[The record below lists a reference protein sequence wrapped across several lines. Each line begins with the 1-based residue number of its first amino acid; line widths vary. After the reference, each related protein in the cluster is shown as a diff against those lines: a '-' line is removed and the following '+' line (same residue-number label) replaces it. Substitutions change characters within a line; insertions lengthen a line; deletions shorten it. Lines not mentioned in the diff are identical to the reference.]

1 MVLASFIGAMAVLV
15 LVTAVSGGSSYY
27 NNGVSS
33 ASSSAFVHNKQHK
46 NNNVFQ
52 PSMRIFPSSKSRLYM
67 ASPPP
72 KPKAKETVA
81 EIDAQSEQLR
91 KEIKELKAEAIQR
104 LEALEQQLKA
114 STSSSSSSTIQP
126 TIDISEDKLLPAP
139 AKKKRISNLLDE
151 TRWKISLSIGREPN
165 TWMAKEWGE
174 SGQRINISFIAEFTP
189 SQLYERDDFLRGGY
203 SNAKILHIVD
213 NEIRLGPA
221 VNEGE
226 RTYKV
231 KDGGWQISQGEGP
244 MGTDLLR
251 FYIEVD
257 EEISH
262 TGGDVSVPKG
272 RVFCSCGYFPFLLK
286 AESNVKEV
294 YMNELKSLDE
304 QISNLQKKKDETK
317 NPIEGFKISQEIGKA
332 RRQAERVSEQMFN
345 LSVTEP
351 DKKLLRFT
359 KDEDVGLTKEGGV
372 CCRVQKGPITEYHI
386 LGRFSS
392 ACVDE

>member
-1 MVLASFIGAMAVLV
+1 M
-15 LVTAVSGGSSYY
+15 
-27 NNGVSS
+27 
-33 ASSSAFVHNKQHK
+33 
-46 NNNVFQ
+46 
-52 PSMRIFPSSKSRLYM
+52 
-67 ASPPP
+67 
-72 KPKAKETVA
+72 
-81 EIDAQSEQLR
+81 
-91 KEIKELKAEAIQR
+91 
-104 LEALEQQLKA
+104 
-114 STSSSSSSTIQP
+114 
-126 TIDISEDKLLPAP
+126 
-139 AKKKRISNLLDE
+139 
-151 TRWKISLSIGREPN
+151 
-165 TWMAKEWGE
+165 
-174 SGQRINISFIAEFTP
+174 
-189 SQLYERDDFLRGGY
+189 
-203 SNAKILHIVD
+203 
-213 NEIRLGPA
+213 
-221 VNEGE
+221 NEGE

-231 KDGGWQISQGEGP
+231 KDGGWQISQGDGP